1 MPNPATSKCDTS
13 IKCSSRARTEKRFH
27 ICVSIIQRVFQAPY
41 GLGYPPTLFCAKFV
55 PEFDHFQSIT
65 NRLWLVG
72 IANNRI
78 EIDLLE
84 NIIYPT
90 LYTSLVRE

>member
-13 IKCSSRARTEKRFH
+13 IKCSKRARPEKRFH
-27 ICVSIIQRVFQAPY
+27 RFISIIQRVFQALH
-41 GLGYPPTLFCAKFV
+41 GLEYPPTLFSAKFV

-65 NRLWLVG
+65 SRSWLVG

-84 NIIYPT
+84 NMYLSHFVHILST
-90 LYTSLVRE
+90 

>member
-13 IKCSSRARTEKRFH
+13 IKCSNRARTEKRFH
-27 ICVSIIQRVFQAPY
+27 GSVSIIQRVFQALH
-41 GLGYPPTLFCAKFV
+41 GFEYPPTLFCTKFV

-65 NRLWLVG
+65 NRSWLVG

-78 EIDLLE
+78 EIDLLQ
-84 NIIYPT
+84 ILFIPLCT
-90 LYTSLVRE
+90 HP